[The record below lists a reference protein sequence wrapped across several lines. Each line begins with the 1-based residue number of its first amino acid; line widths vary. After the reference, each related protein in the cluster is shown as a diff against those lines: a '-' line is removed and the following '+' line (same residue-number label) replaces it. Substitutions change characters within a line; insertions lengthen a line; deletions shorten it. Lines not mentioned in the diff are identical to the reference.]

1 MSRIF
6 DLNRR
11 LNKSLDD
18 TVQGT
23 LVINI
28 TKELDPC
35 YLYNNKL
42 ITFNQYSILV
52 NRIVKSNSPIQFDI
66 NIID

>member
-11 LNKSLDD
+11 LDKSLDD

-28 TKELDPC
+28 TKELEPC
-35 YLYNNKL
+35 FLYNNKP

-52 NRIVKSNSPIQFDI
+52 NRIKKSSTPIEFNI

>member
-1 MSRIF
+1 M
-6 DLNRR
+6 NRR

-18 TVQGT
+18 NVEGT

-28 TKELDPC
+28 KKELDLH
-35 YLYNNKL
+35 YFFNEKS
-42 ITFNQYSILV
+42 IKFNQYSILV
-52 NRIVKSNSPIQFDI
+52 NRINKSNTPIHFDI